1 MSYPQWGG
9 STLDRKVYSVKILAN
24 ALEDIDKI
32 YCYIKNEIKSNQAA
46 ANLVD
51 KLEEAIFSLELFP
64 HRGAKRKSKKSSKW
78 KYRQLFVKN
87 FTVVYRIDNLNQSV
101 IIVAVKFTPKQN
113 NL

>member
-1 MSYPQWGG
+1 M
-9 STLDRKVYSVKILAN
+9 DRKIYSVKILAN
-24 ALEDIDKI
+24 ALDDIDKI
-32 YCYIKNEIKSNQAA
+32 YGYIKNEIKSSQAA

-51 KLEEAIFSLELFP
+51 KFEEAIFSLESFP
-64 HRGAKRKSKKSSKW
+64 HRGAKRNSRKTSKW

-87 FTVVYRIDNLNQSV
+87 FTIIYRVDDINQSV